1 MCYLGKA
8 HKSGFLPVLR
18 LHQLFWLHHG
28 ILDLKMPTYSDL
40 QNKLKYLK
48 DAMLRSVD
56 FTKPYQNI
64 FSQVEFIDLQIKRV
78 SSLSDEAKREL
89 RFGYLMSIVQ
99 MPKYLY
105 DDMNWRDYPEVD
117 SLINDSINIAKN
129 LIETEKL

>member
-1 MCYLGKA
+1 
-8 HKSGFLPVLR
+8 
-18 LHQLFWLHHG
+18 
-28 ILDLKMPTYSDL
+28 MPTYSDL

-64 FSQVEFIDLQIKRV
+64 LSQVEFIDLQIKRV

-105 DDMNWRDYPEVD
+105 DNMNWRDYPEVD